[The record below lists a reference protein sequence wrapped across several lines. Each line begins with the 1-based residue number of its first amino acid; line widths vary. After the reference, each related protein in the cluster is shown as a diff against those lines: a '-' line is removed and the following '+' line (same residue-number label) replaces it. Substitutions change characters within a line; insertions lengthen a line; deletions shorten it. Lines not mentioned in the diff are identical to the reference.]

1 MAETITSFLSRF
13 MDRVEARN
21 PGQTE
26 FLQAVREVAES
37 VAPLV
42 MDNQDYRD
50 ARILDRLAEPDRA
63 LSFRVTWLDDQGA
76 VQVNRGWRVQFNHV
90 LGPYKGGLRFHPS
103 VSESILKFLGFEQTL
118 KNSLTGLP
126 MGGAKGG
133 SDFDP
138 KGRSD
143 AEIMRFCQSLMTEL
157 YRYVGMDTDIPAGDI
172 GVGDREIGYLFGQFT
187 RLTNSFEGVL
197 TGKGQSFGGSAVREE
212 ATGYGAVYF
221 LRNMLEQED
230 RNLDGL
236 RVAISGAG
244 NVALFAADKAVA
256 EGARVVSV
264 SDSGGVLACEDGFSC
279 DQITEIQEYK
289 LRKRGRLAD
298 LDMTG
303 TRYIKGANPW
313 GLECDVAMPCAT
325 QNELNG
331 DAAKELVKSGVMA
344 VVEGANMPTTAEA
357 IEILRDADVLFAPGK
372 AANAGGVAVSA
383 FERSQNV
390 TGISWSREEV
400 DCQLRKTMADIHR
413 TCVDHAALSR
423 RSGSH
428 IDYLDGANIGGFVK
442 VADAM
447 LAHGLT

>member
-1 MAETITSFLSRF
+1 
-13 MDRVEARN
+13 MDRVETRN
-21 PGQTE
+21 AGQTE
-26 FLQAVREVAES
+26 FLQAIREVAGS

-50 ARILDRLAEPDRA
+50 ARVLDRLAEPDRA
-63 LSFRVTWLDDQGA
+63 LSFRVTWLDDQG
-76 VQVNRGWRVQFNHV
+76 VIQVNRGWRVQFNHV

-143 AEIMRFCQSLMTEL
+143 AEVMRFCQSLMTEL

-230 RNLDGL
+230 RDLEGL
-236 RVAISGAG
+236 RIAISGAG

-264 SDSGGVLACEDGFSC
+264 SDSGGVLASKDGLSC
-279 DQITEIQEYK
+279 DQIKEIQEHK
-289 LRKRGRLAD
+289 LRRRGRLSD
-298 LDMTG
+298 LDMAG
-303 TRYIKGANPW
+303 TRYIKGSKPW
-313 GLECDVAMPCAT
+313 DLDCDIAMPCAT
-325 QNELNG
+325 QNEL
-331 DAAKELVKSGVMA
+331 DAEAAKSLVKSGVMA
-344 VVEGANMPTTAEA
+344 VVEGANMPTTPDA
-357 IEILRDADVLFAPGK
+357 IEVLRDAEVLFAPGK

-390 TGISWSREEV
+390 TGISWSREQV
-400 DCQLRKTMADIHR
+400 DCQLQQTMADIHE
-413 TCVDHAALSR
+413 TCV
-423 RSGSH
+423 
-428 IDYLDGANIGGFVK
+428 
-442 VADAM
+442 
-447 LAHGLT
+447 

>member
-1 MAETITSFLSRF
+1 
-13 MDRVEARN
+13 MDR
-21 PGQTE
+21 
-26 FLQAVREVAES
+26 
-37 VAPLV
+37 
-42 MDNQDYRD
+42 QDYRD
-50 ARILDRLAEPDRA
+50 ARILDRLTEPDRA
-63 LSFRVTWLDDQGA
+63 LSFRVTWLDDQGE
-76 VQVNRGWRVQFNHV
+76 VQVNRGWRVQFNHL

-157 YRYVGMDTDIPAGDI
+157 YRYVGMDTDVPAGDI

-221 LRNMLEQED
+221 LRNMLEEKD
-230 RNLDGL
+230 LDLEGL
-236 RVAISGAG
+236 RIAISGAG

-256 EGARVVSV
+256 EGARVISV
-264 SDSGGVLACEDGFSC
+264 SDSDGALACADGLSC
-279 DQITEIQEYK
+279 DQITEIQDHK

-298 LDMTG
+298 LDLKG
-303 TRYIKGANPW
+303 TRYIKGAKPW
-313 GLECDVAMPCAT
+313 GLDCDIAMPCAT
-325 QNELNG
+325 QNEL
-331 DAAKELVKSGVMA
+331 DDEAVKALVKSGVMA
-344 VVEGANMPTTAEA
+344 VVEGANMPTTADA
-357 IEILRDADVLFAPGK
+357 IEILRDANVMFAPGK

-400 DCQLRKTMADIHR
+400 DSQLQKTMSDIHK
-413 TCVDHAALSR
+413 TCVDHAGHGR
-423 RSGSH
+423 QSGSH
-428 IDYLDGANIGGFVK
+428 IDYLDGANIGGFMK

>member
-1 MAETITSFLSRF
+1 MAETITSFVSRF
-13 MDRVEARN
+13 MDRVETRN
-21 PGQTE
+21 AGQTE
-26 FLQAVREVAES
+26 FLQAIREVAGS

-50 ARILDRLAEPDRA
+50 ARVLDRLAEPDRA
-63 LSFRVTWLDDQGA
+63 LSFRVTWLDDQG
-76 VQVNRGWRVQFNHV
+76 VIQVNRGWRVQFNHV
-90 LGPYKGGLRFHPS
+90 LGPYKGGIRFHPS

-143 AEIMRFCQSLMTEL
+143 AEVMRFCQSLMTEL

-230 RNLDGL
+230 RDLEGL
-236 RVAISGAG
+236 RIAISGAG

-264 SDSGGVLACEDGFSC
+264 SDSGGVLASKDGLSC
-279 DQITEIQEYK
+279 DQIKEIQEHK
-289 LRKRGRLAD
+289 LRRRGRLSD
-298 LDMTG
+298 LDMAG
-303 TRYIKGANPW
+303 TRYIKGSKPW
-313 GLECDVAMPCAT
+313 DLDCDIAMPCAT
-325 QNELNG
+325 QNEL
-331 DAAKELVKSGVMA
+331 DAEAAKSLVKSGVMA
-344 VVEGANMPTTAEA
+344 VVEGANMPTTPDA
-357 IEILRDADVLFAPGK
+357 IEVLRDAEVLFAPGK

-390 TGISWSREEV
+390 TGISWSREQV
-400 DCQLRKTMADIHR
+400 DCQLQQTMADIHE
-413 TCVDHAALSR
+413 TCVEHAEYSR
-423 RSGSH
+423 QSGAH